1 MNITNI
7 ILAILSLLG
16 CCGWFIEGRK
26 HKQAVEGM
34 KADNQQK
41 NLNLGTDFVEKF
53 RSLIAQPL
61 EDEVMKLRT
70 EVNQLKYAIE
80 KINDCPYSSR
90 CPVRARL
97 RNEQED
103 AGKGNPPADN

>member
-1 MNITNI
+1 MNITSI

-53 RSLIAQPL
+53 RALIAQPL
-61 EDEVMKLRT
+61 EDEVMKLRN
-70 EVNQLKYAIE
+70 EINQLKYAIE

-90 CPVRARL
+90 CPVRSRL

-103 AGKGNPPADN
+103 NTIRDKEPNN

>member
-1 MNITNI
+1 MNFTELT
-7 ILAILSLLG
+7 LALLTLLSG
-16 CCGWFIEGRK
+16 CGWFLNHRK
-26 HKQAVEGM
+26 YRQEVESL

-53 RSLIAQPL
+53 RALIAQPL
-61 EDEVMKLRT
+61 EDEVMKLRN
-70 EVNQLKYAIE
+70 EINQLKYAIE